1 MALDMTTALTIR
13 AKVDGTSQIDGLN
26 AALGRTTTQANAA
39 SGAFGKLGALSKSI
53 GSGLGALVPAAT
65 IAGLGALGKRAIDAA
80 DNLNDLSSRTGVGVE
95 SLSKFG
101 AAAEDSGTSV
111 DEVAKAM
118 GRLARGVVDP
128 ASQTSKA
135 LQSIGVSATD
145 ANGKV
150 RSLDQIMLSVSDV
163 FAKMPDG
170 AQKTA
175 LAMELFGKSGANLIP
190 MLNAGSA
197 ALGEYSATI
206 DTEMAQAADQFNDS
220 INAIARAVSSVDS
233 SLITVSSSTMC
244 LIII

>member
-13 AKVDGTSQIDGLN
+13 AKVDGTNQIDGLN
-26 AALGRTTTQANAA
+26 AALGRTTSQANAA

-53 GSGLGALVPAAT
+53 GSGHGALVPAAT
-65 IAGLGALGKRAIDAA
+65 IAGIGALAKRSIDAA
-80 DNLNDLSSRTGVGVE
+80 DNLNDLSKRTGVGVE
-95 SLSKFG
+95 SLSRFG
-101 AAAEDSGTSV
+101 AAAADSGTTV

-135 LQSIGVSATD
+135 LQSIGVSAID

-175 LAMELFGKSGANLIP
+175 LAMEIFGKAGANLIP
-190 MLNAGSA
+190 MLNEGSA
-197 ALGEYSATI
+197 ALGQYSATI
-206 DTEMAQAADQFNDS
+206 DTEMAQAADKFNDS
-220 INAIARAVSSVDS
+220 INAISIAVSGPFNEAVTALLP
-233 SLITVSSSTMC
+233 LITSVA
-244 LIII
+244 

>member
-13 AKVDGTSQIDGLN
+13 AKVDGTNQIDGLN

-39 SGAFGKLGALSKSI
+39 TGAFGKLSGLTRSI
-53 GSGLGALVPAAT
+53 TSGLGSLVPAAT
-65 IAGLGALGKRAIDAA
+65 LAGLGAMAKRSIDAA
-80 DNLNDLSSRTGVGVE
+80 DNLNDLSQRTGVGVE

-101 AAAEDSGTSV
+101 AAAEDSGSSV

-128 ASQTSKA
+128 ASKTNEA
-135 LQSIGVSATD
+135 LRSIGVSATD

-163 FAKMPDG
+163 FAKLPDG

-175 LAMELFGKSGANLIP
+175 LAIELLVR
-190 MLNAGSA
+190 A
-197 ALGEYSATI
+197 API
-206 DTEMAQAADQFNDS
+206 
-220 INAIARAVSSVDS
+220 
-233 SLITVSSSTMC
+233 
-244 LIII
+244 